1 MIRVARSALVPYR
14 ADRMYAIVADVHAYP
29 KFLPWCRNVE
39 VTEQSATETRA
50 TLHLD
55 YHGIRQRFTTRNTH
69 DAPRS
74 IDLDLVDGPFR
85 HLDGLWVFADLG
97 PAGSK
102 VELTLSYEFAS
113 LVLERVVGPAF
124 NHIAN
129 SLIAA
134 FIRRA
139 DQLARQEPGSATGA
153 R

>member
-1 MIRVARSALVPYR
+1 MIRIARSALVPYR
-14 ADRMYAIVADVHAYP
+14 ADRMYAIVADVRAYP
-29 KFLPWCRNVE
+29 LFLPWCRSVE
-39 VTEQSATETRA
+39 VAEQSPTETRA

-85 HLDGLWVFADLG
+85 HLDGLWVFSDLG
-97 PAGSK
+97 APGSK
-102 VELTLSYEFAS
+102 VELTLSYEFS
-113 LVLERVVGPAF
+113 SGVLERVVGPAF

-129 SLIAA
+129 SLIGA

-139 DQLARQEPGSATGA
+139 DQLGPPAGSG
-153 R
+153 